1 MCVSV
6 CALVR
11 IAEELEYISVQYQEI
26 SINDIKFH
34 AFFCNNWDTF
44 PFLIVGMIYLTSKI
58 QLVQITKKA
67 CIIGLN
73 CTIL

>member
-6 CALVR
+6 CALVW

-26 SINDIKFH
+26 SINDIKFY

-44 PFLIVGMIYLTSKI
+44 PFLIVGMICLTSNI
-58 QLVQITKKA
+58 QLVRDNKK
-67 CIIGLN
+67 GLYN
-73 CTIL
+73 RT